1 MSGPVVGI
9 DLGTT
14 NTVVGVVQE
23 GQARAIGDSAG
34 ERLIPS
40 VVSFHPGGSVLVGR
54 QAKERRLND
63 ATNTIYSIK
72 RLIGRS
78 WESEEVRRAR
88 GRFPF
93 QMREGPGQAALV
105 VARGETYTL
114 PEISAFV
121 LRKAKATAEEAL
133 GVGVDRAV
141 ITVPANFND
150 LQRAATK
157 VAGRVAGL
165 EVLRIL
171 NEPTAAA
178 LAYGYGKGSSERIAI
193 YDFGGG
199 TFDVTLLD
207 LSGNVFEVLAT
218 AGNTFLGGDDID
230 LLIAE
235 RMAEAC
241 LAQHRVDLREDPQ
254 GFERLRA
261 AAEQLKVDLTGQ
273 PRAAVRV
280 EEVAH
285 GAAGRA
291 LALDFSMTRREFDE
305 LSAKLIASTF
315 EVCQEA
321 LAMARIEPNAFDQVL
336 LVGGSTRIP
345 QVREQVE
352 RFFRRAPLDHMN
364 PDEVV
369 AIGAAIQA
377 SALTGA
383 ERRRAEIPR
392 PPVPARKAFE
402 ETVHLDSGQR
412 RSGPPPLPRRRTD
425 PGIRPGS
432 QTSPGV
438 RPKTVPPGRRR
449 STLPPVVVQPPDG
462 QEPVP
467 HTAEG
472 PGATRRRQTTG
483 MGLGGPPPGTVA
495 GLGARGRIPTGKG
508 LGPEAEAAR
517 GRIPTG
523 KGLGPDAQAARGH
536 APSFEPPRDR
546 MPTGQGLGPE
556 LDLPPRERIPTAT
569 GLGDAVPTNTLVSA
583 SRPSLVDSGW
593 SEPAPPPSP
602 ARAPQAPSD
611 EEQALRA
618 KYGNLP
624 LIMPGEGKPTLAS
637 TSSDFPEAGLEL
649 SADPSEGFEAAL
661 ALPAD
666 PAGDFE
672 AALALPRE
680 PARPPAPSAPDLNR
694 TLALEPPRRP
704 PLPSRPELQ
713 RTALLEA
720 APPDRSA
727 GGPLGQTQK
736 FELPSDFSPE
746 SRTAAELREYAAPT
760 STDEVTLVRQSI
772 MGLHA
777 EHELEDAL
785 PIPDLPPPG
794 PPAPPPQDF
803 TQTVRREAPPEL
815 PREFGTAPLMA
826 PLPPPATQAMPQPLG
841 APTLGAAPMAAPPQH
856 GGRPLVPLSPP
867 IAAAMVAAPPAIH
880 ELSSAP
886 AYAEPPLL
894 VDVTPLSL
902 SVETVSG
909 YCDRIITRNTP
920 VPCEETREFVT
931 ARDNQT
937 SVRLRVGQGE
947 SDHFYENTLL
957 GELELSG
964 LRPAQRGQVSIAV
977 TFALDASGL
986 LNVSAR
992 DTRTGQST
1000 SAVIRLVGLPGA
1012 HEIAAMQARHQ
1023 AHAM

>member
-23 GQARAIGDSAG
+23 GQARAIADGAG

-40 VVSFHPGGSVLVGR
+40 VVSFHPAGNVLVGR

-63 ATNTIYSIK
+63 ASNTIYSIK

-78 WESEEVRRAR
+78 WDSEEVRRAR

-93 QMREGPGQAALV
+93 PMREGPGQAALV

-133 GVGVDRAV
+133 GAGVDRAV

-261 AAEQLKVDLTGQ
+261 AAEQLKIDLTGQ

-285 GAAGRA
+285 GAAGRP
-291 LALDFSMTRREFDE
+291 LALDFSMTRREFEE
-305 LSAKLIASTF
+305 LSAPLIASTF
-315 EVCQEA
+315 DVCQEA
-321 LAMARIEPNAFDQVL
+321 LAMARVDPRAFDQVL

-352 RFFRRAPLDHMN
+352 RFFGRAPLDHMN

-392 PPVPARKAFE
+392 PPVPARKAFA
-402 ETVHLDSGQR
+402 ETVQLESGHP
-412 RSGPPPLPRRRTD
+412 RSEPPPLPPRRRTD
-425 PGIRPGS
+425 PGVRPGS

-508 LGPEAEAAR
+508 LGPDAEAAR
-517 GRIPTG
+517 GRFPTG
-523 KGLGPDAQAARGH
+523 KGLGPDAAAARGRIPTGQGLGS
-536 APSFEPPRDR
+536 ALGPPRDR

-556 LDLPPRERIPTAT
+556 LEPPRERMPTAS

-583 SRPSLVDSGW
+583 SRPSMVDSGW
-593 SEPAPPPSP
+593 SDPPPSP
-602 ARAPQAPSD
+602 AREQAPIEAPAPSG

-624 LIMPGEGKPTLAS
+624 LIMPGEGKPTLP
-637 TSSDFPEAGLEL
+637 SSSEALPPEASLAIPE
-649 SADPSEGFEAAL
+649 DPLQDGVEAAL
-661 ALPAD
+661 AIPME
-666 PAGDFE
+666 P
-672 AALALPRE
+672 E
-680 PARPPAPSAPDLNR
+680 PARAPSRPDLNQ
-694 TLALEPPRRP
+694 TLAIDSPRRP

-713 RTALLEA
+713 RTALLE
-720 APPDRSA
+720 
-727 GGPLGQTQK
+727 PLTDLNATREL
-736 FELPSDFSPE
+736 ELPSDFSPE

-772 MGLHA
+772 VGLHA

-785 PIPDLPPPG
+785 PVPDLPPPG
-794 PPAPPPQDF
+794 PPPPPRQDF
-803 TQTVRREAPPEL
+803 AQTVRREAPQEL
-815 PREFGTAPLMA
+815 REPRGLGTTPLMAQHVAAPQQVTAPLQVVPQHA
-826 PLPPPATQAMPQPLG
+826 PPPQY
-841 APTLGAAPMAAPPQH
+841 APPPPPGPPALTHQVGAAMA
-856 GGRPLVPLSPP
+856 
-867 IAAAMVAAPPAIH
+867 AAPPAIR
-880 ELSSAP
+880 ELPSPIASPHYGAQP
-886 AYAEPPLL
+886 EVAAPLL

-937 SVRLRVGQGE
+937 TVRLRVGQGE
-947 SDHFYENTLL
+947 SDRFYENTLL

-1000 SAVIRLVGLPGA
+1000 SAVIRLVGLPEN